1 MTQDHLDRLTS
12 VDAGFLHQ
20 EAGGAHMHIGGFC
33 VFSGATPTEQQFHD
47 HIASRL
53 PQIPRYRQRIVQMPF
68 GTGRPV
74 WVEDPGFRL
83 GYHVRHTALPSP
95 GSSEQL
101 LTLVSRVLAQRLDR
115 TKPLWE
121 LWLVEGLADDRF
133 AVIAKTHHAMID
145 GVGGMDLMAA
155 LLDLEQDAAPVEMAP
170 WQPQPTPGTA
180 GLLAHGAAG
189 AVRNLGRLGARAA
202 GLAVRPQQAVREAL
216 SAAAALGAAAGP
228 LVAGAPSSL
237 LNRAPGSDRRVEL
250 VRATLADHKLVKD
263 AFGAT
268 VNDVVL
274 TAVAGALGRF
284 LAGRG
289 SEVHALSSLRA
300 CVPVSLRSGDTA
312 GAAGNTFTIVTAP
325 LPIGIDDAVQ
335 RLTQVHRAMADLK
348 AGRQADGARVLTT
361 LENALPPA
369 LLAHASRLGFSSRT
383 YNLLVTNLP
392 GPQVPVFLLGR
403 ELVELAPLAFLA
415 PEHTLAVAVLS
426 YQGQMTYGLLG
437 DADALPDLADLAR
450 HLEDSLAELVAAAA
464 AANVDT

>member
-1 MTQDHLDRLTS
+1 VTQDHLDRLTS

-33 VFSGATPTEQQFHD
+33 VFSGATPTEQQFRD

-74 WVEDPGFRL
+74 WVDDPSFRL

-95 GSSEQL
+95 GSSAQL
-101 LTLVSRVLAQRLDR
+101 LTLVSRILAQRLDR

-133 AVIAKTHHAMID
+133 AVVAKTHHAMVD

-155 LLDLEQDAAPVEMAP
+155 LLDLEPDPAPVASTP
-170 WQPQPTPGTA
+170 WQAQPTPGA
-180 GLLAHGAAG
+180 VGLLAHGASG
-189 AVRNLGRLGARAA
+189 AVRNLARLGAGGAR
-202 GLAVRPQQAVREAL
+202 LAVRPQQAVREAL
-216 SAAAALGAAAGP
+216 SAAAALGAAARP

-237 LNRAPGSDRRVEL
+237 LNQAPGSDRRVE
-250 VRATLADHKLVKD
+250 VVHTSLADHKLVKN
-263 AFGAT
+263 AFGVT

-289 SEVHALSSLRA
+289 VEVHGLSSLRA
-300 CVPVSLRSGDTA
+300 CVPVSLRSGDT
-312 GAAGNTFTIVTAP
+312 GGGAGNTFTIVTAP
-325 LPIGIDDAVQ
+325 LPIGLDDAVQ
-335 RLTQVHRAMADLK
+335 RLTQVHRTMADLK
-348 AGRQADGARVLTT
+348 AGRQADGARVLTA
-361 LENALPPA
+361 LENAMPPA
-369 LLAHASRLGFSSRT
+369 LLARASRLGFSSRT

-392 GPQVPVFLLGR
+392 GPQVPLFLLGR

-437 DADALPDLADLAR
+437 DADAVPDLADLAR
-450 HLEDSLAELVAAAA
+450 HLEDSLAELVAAAT